1 MSKAL
6 FCLEIGLCAAL
17 CASRAAEA
25 QTAAVRLDSLLDARF
40 AAAAPVD
47 SPGCQAAVF
56 RRGEVLIQRSYG
68 SANLEHRVPVT
79 AETRFPVASIS
90 KQFTAFAVLL
100 LAQDGKLS
108 LDDDVRRFIP
118 EVSQLGRTITL
129 RHLLHHTSGLRDY
142 WDLRGLSG
150 RRSDDVVNEH
160 DVLQFVSRQRALNF
174 EPGAEHLYNNTGYL
188 LLGIVVKRASGIPL
202 AAFADERIFRPLG
215 MTRTGFVESH
225 QAVVPG
231 RAYGYARG
239 RDGAAVVAM
248 PAYDVVGSAGLIT
261 TVQDL
266 AAWDRN
272 FYTAEV
278 GGPEVIAQMR
288 EPARLAGGAVAG
300 YGGGLNL
307 GSYRGLRIEEHNGA
321 DPGYLAEILR
331 FPDQGITIAG
341 LCSGRAGHPIEA
353 ARAIADAVL
362 ADEIAAAARTVP
374 AQPAPE
380 LAIHLP
386 TAVLDRY
393 VGLYHGTSSDLV
405 REIVRRGDSLFYA
418 RRPGDATWLVPVAD
432 DRFLLDGGGGAEVR
446 FVPAEAGRPEM
457 YVRIPGAQASRY
469 VPVDSARGLPARLA
483 EYSGVY
489 RSEEL
494 QATYRIGILDGELHW
509 RIEGLGPEEFSVTYA
524 PRFQDSFGERGI
536 SLTFQRDASGR
547 VTALELT
554 TERARRI
561 RFDRVPQAPGD

>member
-1 MSKAL
+1 MPKAL
-6 FCLEIGLCAAL
+6 FRIAIGLGAAL
-17 CASRAAEA
+17 CAAGAAEA
-25 QTAAVRLDSLLDARF
+25 QTATVRLDSLLDAHF
-40 AAAAPVD
+40 AAAAAVD

-56 RRGEVLIQRSYG
+56 RRGQVLVQRSYG

-79 AETRFPVASIS
+79 AQTRFPVASIT

-118 EVSQLGRTITL
+118 EVPDLGHIITL

-150 RRSDDVVNEH
+150 RRGDDVVNEH

-174 EPGAEHLYNNTGYL
+174 QPGAEHLYNNTGYI
-188 LLGIVVKRASGIPL
+188 LLGIVVRRAGGMPL
-202 AAFADERIFRPLG
+202 AAFAAERIFAPLG
-215 MTRTGFVESH
+215 MTHTAFVESH

-239 RDGAAVVAM
+239 RGGAAVVAM
-248 PAYDVVGSAGLIT
+248 PAYDVVGSSGLVT

-272 FYTAEV
+272 FYTGEV
-278 GGPEVIAQMR
+278 GGPEIIAQMR
-288 EPARLAGGAVAG
+288 EPARLADGTAAG
-300 YGGGLNL
+300 YGGGLRL
-307 GSYRGLRIEEHNGA
+307 GSYRGLRTEEHNGA

-341 LCSGRAGHPIEA
+341 LCSGRAASPIEA

-362 ADEIAAAARTVP
+362 ADEIAAAART
-374 AQPAPE
+374 APAPAAPE
-380 LAIHLP
+380 PHVPLRTEI
-386 TAVLDRY
+386 LDRY
-393 VGLYHGTSSDLV
+393 VGLYHGTSSGLV
-405 REIVRRGDSLFYA
+405 REIVRRGDSLFYV
-418 RRPGDATWLVPVAD
+418 RRPGDATHLVPLAD
-432 DRFLLDGGGGAEVR
+432 DRFLLGAAGGAEVR
-446 FVPAEAGRPEM
+446 FARAGAGRPQM
-457 YVRIPGAQASRY
+457 HVLVAGAQASRY

-489 RSEEL
+489 RSQEL

-509 RIEGLGPEEFSVTYA
+509 RIEGLGPEEFSITYL
-524 PRFQDSFGERGI
+524 PRFQDSFGERGV
-536 SLTFQRDASGR
+536 SLTFLRDAGGR
-547 VTALELT
+547 VIALELT
-554 TERARRI
+554 TERARRV
-561 RFDRVPQAPGD
+561 RFDRLP